1 MEWITGP
8 GWTDVA
14 VVATSGLVIYAA
26 VIGANRLN
34 GLRTFAKMSGYDFA
48 ATVAIGSIM
57 ASVTLTRSTSLAS
70 GLVAVGTVVAA
81 QRLLT
86 ALRRRRAVLRVVDNA
101 PALLVH
107 DGCVLT
113 DQLRRNG
120 IAPAD
125 LREKVRAAGAT
136 GVDEVAA
143 VVLETSGDVSVILG
157 DASALDSELFVDVRG
172 GERV

>member
-1 MEWITGP
+1 MDWITGP
-8 GWTDVA
+8 GWADA
-14 VVATSGLVIYAA
+14 GVVAASGLAIYTA
-26 VIGANRLN
+26 VIVANRLN

-48 ATVAIGSIM
+48 STVAIGSIL
-57 ASVTLTRSTSLAS
+57 ASVTLTRSTSIAS
-70 GLVAVGTVVAA
+70 GIVAVATVVVA
-81 QRLLT
+81 QRILT

-107 DGCVLT
+107 GGHVL
-113 DQLRRNG
+113 DDELRRAG

-136 GVDEVAA
+136 CMGDVAA

-157 DASALDSELFVDVRG
+157 DASRLEGALFVGVRG
-172 GERV
+172 GEQV